1 MPGCTWNIWRLEIH
15 DFVMNNQIEAKFIS
29 KCVTNL
35 EEECRHLILRRSYT
49 VCGCLRAGG
58 PLSMRIAGD
67 VYTSISQD
75 ITLLNV
81 ASPIWESF
89 LSLTSAMIHQ
99 EPSYHAKS
107 PRILSPSVLKSAPLD
122 LGWPPACSPNSL
134 WERLLQ
140 RRIWSQLLIARGV
153 QWNAPLNVIYL

>member
-1 MPGCTWNIWRLEIH
+1 MKMNIWRFEMPV
-15 DFVMNNQIEAKFIS
+15 FGMNNQIEANFIS
-29 KCVTNL
+29 NCVTNL

-58 PLSMRIAGD
+58 PLSMCIGGD
-67 VYTSISQD
+67 VCTSISQN

-81 ASPIWESF
+81 ASRIWESF
-89 LSLTSAMIHQ
+89 LSLTSAMIHR

-107 PRILSPSVLKSAPLD
+107 PRILSLSVLKSAPLD
-122 LGWPPACSPNSL
+122 LGWPPACSPNSR

-140 RRIWSQLLIARGV
+140 RRIWSQLLFAQGV
-153 QWNAPLNVIYL
+153 QWNSPLNVIYL